1 MDIHFVQVGLSVT
14 ILFFATDIH
23 GSDIC
28 WKKFINAG
36 EFYKADVL
44 VLGGD
49 LTGKAV
55 VPIVHRAGNSW
66 KVVLLQQET
75 ILEGEDEVREME
87 KRIRSRGYY
96 PYRTTPDEMRELE
109 SSPAQVST
117 LFRRQVL
124 STLESWLTFA
134 EEKLKNGR
142 TRCFVA
148 PGNDD
153 MFEID
158 DLLRSSK
165 SISLAE
171 GQVFDLDAD
180 HQMISSGWSNI
191 TPWHTPREEPE
202 VQLAARYQDMIT
214 RLRDP
219 QNAIFNFH
227 VPPYASTLDDAP
239 ELTSDLRPRY
249 AGNSLVPAGSKAC
262 RSAIEGAGPLLGL
275 FGHIHEARGV
285 TRLGHTLCIN
295 PGSMYEQGCL
305 LGALVTLK
313 KSKIK
318 QYILTTG

>member
-1 MDIHFVQVGLSVT
+1 MT
-14 ILFFATDIH
+14 TLFFATDIH

-55 VPIVHRAGNSW
+55 VPIVRQAGNTW
-66 KVVLLQQET
+66 RVILLQQEST
-75 ILEGEDEVREME
+75 LEGEEEVLEME

-96 PYRTTPDEMRELE
+96 PYRTTPEEMQELE
-109 SSPAQVST
+109 STPELVST

-124 STLESWLTFA
+124 TTLEGWLTFA
-134 EEKLKNGR
+134 DEKLKNGR

-158 DLLRSSK
+158 DLVRSSK
-165 SISLAE
+165 TVCLAE
-171 GQVFDLDAD
+171 GQVVDLDAD

-191 TPWHTPREEPE
+191 TPWHTSREETE
-202 VQLAARYQDMIT
+202 EQLSERYAAMIS
-214 RLRDP
+214 RLRDAR
-219 QNAIFNFH
+219 NAVFNFH

-239 ELTSDLRPRY
+239 ELTADLRPRY

-262 RSAIEGAGPLLGL
+262 RSAIEQAGPLLGL

-285 TRLGHTLCIN
+285 TRLGNTLCIN

-313 KSKIK
+313 KAKIK